1 MECDEYVFFIFVM
14 TLPHVVWDLYEGGGE
29 HFKEVNDSHAFS

>member
-29 HFKEVNDSHAFS
+29 HSKEVNDSHAFS